1 MQIACN
7 RFSCQK
13 AVEVCYWAC
22 KFRRDCKDWYGALNG
37 TPGSAAITERLAESA
52 KKNGRAFD
60 SQTMVLTSGSKK
72 KSPKKTRAAI
82 VSKSPI
88 ARLESASFSNNF
100 SAARGEVEF
109 DDQGEPIPNNIT
121 NIIFVEVKE
130 SMAESNLDTPIT
142 ETTSAAEPAAE
153 TSSKPAAPKAAKPKP
168 VAAKPKPAAQSSGP
182 VFLLLYPNGKYK
194 ELRESE
200 LNVEAADVLKDP
212 SLRLVKA
219 LPLIPQISFKS
230 VDE

>member
-13 AVEVCYWAC
+13 AVEVCYWTC
-22 KFRRDCKDWYGALNG
+22 KFRRDCKDWHGALNG
-37 TPGSAAITERLAESA
+37 VPGISAVTERLAESA

-60 SQTMVLTSGSKK
+60 SKTVVLTSGSKK
-72 KSPKKTRAAI
+72 NPKKNRAMV

-88 ARLESASFSNNF
+88 ARLKSGDFST
-100 SAARGEVEF
+100 ARGEAEF
-109 DDQGEPIPNNIT
+109 SGQGEPTPNNIT
-121 NIIFVEVKE
+121 KNHFVEVKE
-130 SMAESNLDTPIT
+130 TMAEDNLDTPTT
-142 ETTSAAEPAAE
+142 ETASAAEPAAE
-153 TSSKPAAPKAAKPKP
+153 ASNKPAAPKAAKPKP
-168 VAAKPKPAAQSSGP
+168 AAAKPKPAAQNSGP

-212 SLRLVKA
+212 SLRLVKG
-219 LPLIPQISFKS
+219 LPLVPQISFKS

>member
-22 KFRRDCKDWYGALNG
+22 KFRRDCKDWHGALNG
-37 TPGSAAITERLAESA
+37 SPGLTAVSEQLAASA
-52 KKNGRAFD
+52 KKTGRTFD

-72 KSPKKTRAAI
+72 KSLKKTRAAI
-82 VSKSPI
+82 VSKSSI
-88 ARLESASFSNNF
+88 AHLESASFS
-100 SAARGEVEF
+100 AARGEAKF
-109 DDQGEPIPNNIT
+109 DDQGEPISNNIT
-121 NIIFVEVKE
+121 NINFVEVKE
-130 SMAESNLDTPIT
+130 SMTESNLDTPIT
-142 ETTSAAEPAAE
+142 ETSSATEPAAE
-153 TSSKPAAPKAAKPKP
+153 PSGKPAAPKAAKPKP
-168 VAAKPKPAAQSSGP
+168 VAAKPKPVAQNSGP

-212 SLRLVKA
+212 SLRLVKG
-219 LPLIPQISFKS
+219 LPLVPQISFKS

>member
-1 MQIACN
+1 MQIACK

-22 KFRRDCKDWYGALNG
+22 KYRRDCKDWHNALNTEPG
-37 TPGSAAITERLAESA
+37 TEAIAAQLTQAS
-52 KKNGRAFD
+52 KKSGRAFD
-60 SQTMVLTSGSKK
+60 PQMMVLTSRSKK
-72 KSPKKTRAAI
+72 NRAAVI
-82 VSKSPI
+82 SKTPI
-88 ARLESASFSNNF
+88 AHLQSDGFST
-100 SAARGEVEF
+100 ARGESEF
-109 DDQGEPIPNNIT
+109 SDQGESIPNHFT
-121 NIIFVEVKE
+121 NINFGEVKE
-130 SMAESNLDTPIT
+130 TMTEDNLDTPTT
-142 ETTSAAEPAAE
+142 ETTATTEAAPGNA
-153 TSSKPAAPKAAKPKP
+153 SKPAAAKTAKPKP
-168 VAAKPKPAAQSSGP
+168 VAKPKPAAPPASGP

-200 LNVEAADVLKDP
+200 LNTEAADVLKDP

>member
-22 KFRRDCKDWYGALNG
+22 KYRRDCKDWHNALAANG
-37 TPGSAAITERLAESA
+37 EAITAELIQAA
-52 KKNGRAFD
+52 KKSGRTFD
-60 SQTMVLTSGSKK
+60 SQTLVLTSGSKK
-72 KSPKKTRAAI
+72 SPKKNRAAI

-88 ARLESASFSNNF
+88 ARLESSGFST
-100 SAARGEVEF
+100 ARGEAEF
-109 DDQGEPIPNNIT
+109 GDQGEPIPNNIT

-130 SMAESNLDTPIT
+130 SMTESNLDTPSNETAAAT
-142 ETTSAAEPAAE
+142 ETAAEA
-153 TSSKPAAPKAAKPKP
+153 SSKPAAPKAAKPKP
-168 VAAKPKPAAQSSGP
+168 APAKPKPAAQSSGP

-200 LNVEAADVLKDP
+200 LNTEAADVLKDP
-212 SLRLVKA
+212 SLRLVKG

-230 VDE
+230 ADE

>member
-22 KFRRDCKDWYGALNG
+22 KFRRDCKDWHGALNG
-37 TPGSAAITERLAESA
+37 APGIAAITEQLAEAA
-52 KKNGRAFD
+52 KKTGRVFD
-60 SQTMVLTSGSKK
+60 PQTMVLTSGSKK
-72 KSPKKTRAAI
+72 KSLKKTRAAI
-82 VSKSPI
+82 VSKSLI
-88 ARLESASFSNNF
+88 ARLESGGFST
-100 SAARGEVEF
+100 ARGEAKF

-121 NIIFVEVKE
+121 NIIHGKVKE
-130 SMAESNLDTPIT
+130 TMTEDNLDITIT
-142 ETTSAAEPAAE
+142 ETASAFEPAAE
-153 TSSKPAAPKAAKPKP
+153 PSGKPAAPKAAKPKP
-168 VAAKPKPAAQSSGP
+168 VAAKPKPAAQTSGP

-212 SLRLVKA
+212 ALRLVKG
-219 LPLIPQISFKS
+219 LPLVPQISFKS